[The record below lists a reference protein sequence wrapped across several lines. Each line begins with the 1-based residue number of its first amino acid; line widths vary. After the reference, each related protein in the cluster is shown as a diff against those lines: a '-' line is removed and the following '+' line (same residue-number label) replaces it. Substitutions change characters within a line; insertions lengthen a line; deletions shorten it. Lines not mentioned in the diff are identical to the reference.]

1 MWLLPKD
8 TNWTSVSH
16 CYIRIFGE
24 HHTCWKNCL
33 FITICTL
40 MYYIYIWGFPRMGD
54 AQNGWFIVENPI
66 KMNDLDFFG
75 TPLLGNLHWSSHTE
89 RGLRQIFR
97 ISTEYPGSIAASP
110 TNLLRLFTSK
120 LRKRLGQLQGVP
132 VRSPR
137 CFVTRWTRVYGD
149 RLTRLNGDYIWLL

>member
-1 MWLLPKD
+1 
-8 TNWTSVSH
+8 
-16 CYIRIFGE
+16 
-24 HHTCWKNCL
+24 
-33 FITICTL
+33 
-40 MYYIYIWGFPRMGD
+40 MGD

-120 LRKRLGQLQGVP
+120 LRKRLGQLQGAP

-137 CFVTRWTRVYGD
+137 CFVTR
-149 RLTRLNGDYIWLL
+149 